1 MKVSDQDI
9 AALNEHLMYKLNQMR
24 IYHSLTVALLN
35 NEIDQYDTFL
45 DERQHIIDEVNAV
58 NLRIK
63 RCLSVAEDASL
74 KAIELA
80 MRGQEAKVTDP
91 RFNGALKLTKQI
103 YELINDIALLDKK
116 LILKTEEKKNSMLE
130 ELKGMSGQ
138 RKVVDTLY
146 FNGQNTSIGKNYD
159 IKR

>member
-1 MKVSDQDI
+1 MKISDQDI
-9 AALNEHLMYKLNQMR
+9 AALNEHLTYKLNQMR

-35 NEIDQYDTFL
+35 NEIDQYGTFL
-45 DERQHIIDEVNAV
+45 DERQHIIDEVNAA

-63 RCLSVAEDASL
+63 RCLSAEDASL
-74 KAIELA
+74 KAIEQA
-80 MRGQEAKVTDP
+80 MRGKEAKVSDP
-91 RFNGALKLTKQI
+91 RFNAALKLTKQI

-116 LILKTEEKKNSMLE
+116 LILKTEEKKNGMLE

-146 FNGQNTSIGKNYD
+146 FTGQNPSIGKNYD

>member
-1 MKVSDQDI
+1 MKISNQDI
-9 AALNEHLMYKLNQMR
+9 AALNEHLTFKLNQMR

-35 NEIDQYDTFL
+35 NEIDQYGTFL

-63 RCLSVAEDASL
+63 SCLSVAEDASI
-74 KAIELA
+74 KAVEKA
-80 MRGQEAKVTDP
+80 MYGQEAEVTDQ
-91 RFNGALKLTKQI
+91 RFSGALKLANQI

-116 LILKTEEKKNSMLE
+116 LLVQTEEKRNSMLE
-130 ELKGMSGQ
+130 ELKGMSNQ

-146 FNGQNTSIGKNYD
+146 FTGPNASIGKNYD